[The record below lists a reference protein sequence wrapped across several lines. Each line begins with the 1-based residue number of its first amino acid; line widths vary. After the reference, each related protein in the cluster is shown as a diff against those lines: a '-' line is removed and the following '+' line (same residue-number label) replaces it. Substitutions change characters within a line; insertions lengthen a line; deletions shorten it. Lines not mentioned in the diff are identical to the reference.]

1 MITGI
6 TISLTRQTFAQLA
19 ELIALT
25 QVLELGKRKRVA
37 IYIDFEYA
45 FLLINTHTATWK
57 ERVYLAA

>member
-37 IYIDFEYA
+37 IYIISPSICHEVMGPDVMILVF
-45 FLLINTHTATWK
+45 
-57 ERVYLAA
+57 